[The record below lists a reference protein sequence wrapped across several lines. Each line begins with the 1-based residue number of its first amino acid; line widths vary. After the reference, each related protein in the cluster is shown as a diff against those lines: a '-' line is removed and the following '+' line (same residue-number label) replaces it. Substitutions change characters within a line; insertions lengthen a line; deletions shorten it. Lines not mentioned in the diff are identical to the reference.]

1 MDTLELRQLSR
12 AVALPAAAAAFPPFA
27 ARAPWWGGDLQTL
40 RNFLIRRYWGRLE
53 PYPAERLHLRLDDGS
68 GDVLLAVL
76 NRPAAGAPA
85 RPLAV
90 LVHGLTGCEESFYLR
105 NTAAH
110 LLQVGYPV
118 LRLNLRG
125 AGPSRPYCRFQYHA
139 GRSEDFAA
147 ALAALPPALA
157 AAGVVAIGYSLG
169 GNMLL
174 KYLGEHGS
182 RAAVMAAVS
191 VSAPV
196 ALDDASR
203 QLMRPRS
210 VLYQH
215 YLLKQMKLEAVAPGA
230 ELSARERAAIAE
242 ARSIWAFDH
251 GFSAPRNGFA
261 GAEEYYARN
270 GAARFLDGIAR
281 PTLVIH
287 ALDDPWIPPN
297 AYLAYEWRRNPQLVP
312 LLPRTGGHVGFQ
324 GSDKRLAWHDL
335 CIERFLAQV

>member
-1 MDTLELRQLSR
+1 MDTIELSR
-12 AVALPAAAAAFPPFA
+12 SAAVRPAPAFPPFA

-40 RNFLIRRYWGRLE
+40 RNFFVRRHGRLDA
-53 PYPAERLHLRLDDGS
+53 YPAERLSLAMDDGS

-76 NRPAAGAPA
+76 NRPLSAPAA
-85 RPLAV
+85 RPLVV

-110 LLQVGYPV
+110 LLTLGFPV
-118 LRLNLRG
+118 LRLNQRG
-125 AGPSRPYCRFQYHA
+125 AGPSRPFCRFQYHA

-147 ALAALPPALA
+147 VLARLPPVLT

-169 GNMLL
+169 ANMLL

-182 RAAVMAAVS
+182 AAAVRAAVS
-191 VSAPV
+191 VSAP
-196 ALDDASR
+196 LDLADTSR
-203 QLMRPRS
+203 WFLRARN
-210 VLYQH
+210 VFYQN
-215 YLLKQMKLEAVAPGA
+215 YLLREMKREAVAPGA
-230 ELSARERAAIAE
+230 ELSAGERAAIAG

-270 GAARFLDGIAR
+270 ASRRFLDGIAV

-287 ALDDPWIPPN
+287 ALDDPWIPAD
-297 AYLAYEWRRNPQLVP
+297 AYLAHEWRRNPSLVP
-312 LLPRTGGHVGFQ
+312 LLSRQGGHVGFL
-324 GSDKRLAWHDL
+324 GRDHRVAWHDL
-335 CIERFLAQV
+335 CIERFLASV